1 MEERLPVSPPPQ
13 QSPTTGTTHSRP
25 STMLS
30 ATAPDPTTPLHP
42 PPSPLTSVQSPGQLQ
57 VNRTAVSA
65 NTKLSDE
72 KPDSLDEKLDS
83 SLLSTAWDKYKE
95 FEAFRYRYLY
105 KSRIRFLRKRIELAA
120 VFRIHIHWIRI
131 RIQPKISIQ
140 IRIQAISYHYL
151 KFGKNL

>member
-83 SLLSTAWDKYKE
+83 SLLSTAWEKYKE
-95 FEAFRYRYLY
+95 FEAFRYRYIKAELDSSEKELSWQQCFGSIFIESGSGSSQ
-105 KSRIRFLRKRIELAA
+105 KSQSRSGSKLFLTTI
-120 VFRIHIHWIRI
+120 
-131 RIQPKISIQ
+131 
-140 IRIQAISYHYL
+140 
-151 KFGKNL
+151 